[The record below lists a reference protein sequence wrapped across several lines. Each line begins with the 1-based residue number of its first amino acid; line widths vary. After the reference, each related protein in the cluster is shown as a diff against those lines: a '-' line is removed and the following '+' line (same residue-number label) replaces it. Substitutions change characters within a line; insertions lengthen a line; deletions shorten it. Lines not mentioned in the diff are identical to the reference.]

1 MSSVMLKIRRGE
13 TPFYR
18 WLRDTGRRIESS
30 TLPLPRFLNPCCRF
44 GFNAQHM
51 FMQGLRWT
59 LSYFFY
65 EPLFRG
71 RCIVGREAVPRLAHA
86 VRQSGTRSIVI
97 GDDVNFFGKVDIFSG
112 RQCDQP
118 RLVLGNRVDI
128 GHNVVFVVNKEIVI
142 EDDVNVA
149 SGVRFMDSDA
159 HPRETMARIADLP
172 APVDEIK
179 PVRIGRYAWIGQN
192 SFIMKGVT
200 VGEGAIIGV
209 NSVVVNDIPAYSVAM
224 GNPARVVVKNMNKTA
239 WNRQARRHPLSL
251 ARRSGR
257 DILSHCCRTRSF
269 PCTRLLPFWRHRD
282 PAKHSGAHLDR
293 KPDRHRPLT
302 QFDRIRQTGGHP
314 RARPA
319 AC

>member
-1 MSSVMLKIRRGE
+1 MNSLLLKIRRGE

-18 WLRDTGRRIESS
+18 GLRDAARRIESS
-30 TLPLPRFLNPCCRF
+30 RLPLPRFLNPLLRF
-44 GFNAQHM
+44 GFTAQQM
-51 FMQGLRWT
+51 IMQGLRWS
-59 LSYFFY
+59 LSYFLY

-71 RCIVGREAVPRLAHA
+71 RCVSV
-86 VRQSGTRSIVI
+86 GTRFRVWRMPFVVGHARVVI
-97 GDDVNFFGKVDIFSG
+97 GDNVNFFGKIDIFSG
-112 RQCDQP
+112 RQCDEP

-179 PVRIGRYAWIGQN
+179 PVRIGRYAWIGQH

-224 GNPARVVVKNMNKTA
+224 GNPARVVVKNI
-239 WNRQARRHPLSL
+239 NR
-251 ARRSGR
+251 
-257 DILSHCCRTRSF
+257 T
-269 PCTRLLPFWRHRD
+269 TE
-282 PAKHSGAHLDR
+282 
-293 KPDRHRPLT
+293 
-302 QFDRIRQTGGHP
+302 QT
-314 RARPA
+314 
-319 AC
+319 

>member
-18 WLRDTGRRIESS
+18 RLRDVGRGVVSS
-30 TLPLPRFLNPCCRF
+30 TLPVPKFFNPLLRF
-44 GFNAQHM
+44 GYNAQHM

-71 RCIVGREAVPRLAHA
+71 RCASVGKRFRVWRMPFVAGHA
-86 VRQSGTRSIVI
+86 SIVI
-97 GDDVNFFGKVDIFSG
+97 GDDVNFFGKVGIFSG
-112 RQCDQP
+112 RQCDEP
-118 RLVLGNRVDI
+118 RLVFGNRVDI
-128 GHNVVFVVNKEIVI
+128 GHDVVFVVNKEIVI
-142 EDDVNVA
+142 EDDVNIA

-159 HPRETMARIADLP
+159 HPRDAMARIADLP

-224 GNPARVVVKNMNKTA
+224 GNPARVVVKNINKTA
-239 WNRQARRHPLSL
+239 AE
-251 ARRSGR
+251 
-257 DILSHCCRTRSF
+257 
-269 PCTRLLPFWRHRD
+269 
-282 PAKHSGAHLDR
+282 PAS
-293 KPDRHRPLT
+293 T
-302 QFDRIRQTGGHP
+302 
-314 RARPA
+314 PA
-319 AC
+319 SP

>member
-18 WLRDTGRRIESS
+18 WLRDTARRIESS
-30 TLPLPRFLNPCCRF
+30 TLPLPRFLNPLLRF
-44 GFNAQHM
+44 GFVAQHM
-51 FMQGLRWT
+51 TLEGLRWV
-59 LSYFFY
+59 LSYFLY

-71 RCIVGREAVPRLAHA
+71 RCVSVGKRFRVWRMPFVVGHA
-86 VRQSGTRSIVI
+86 TIII

-112 RQCDQP
+112 RQLDEP

-128 GHNVVFVVNKEIVI
+128 GHNVGFVVNKEIVI

-179 PVRIGRYAWIGQN
+179 PVRIGRYAWIGQH

-209 NSVVVNDIPAYSVAM
+209 NSVVVSDIPAYSVAM
-224 GNPARVVVKNMNKTA
+224 GNPARVVVKNINKTA
-239 WNRQARRHPLSL
+239 EPTSTPV
-251 ARRSGR
+251 S
-257 DILSHCCRTRSF
+257 
-269 PCTRLLPFWRHRD
+269 P
-282 PAKHSGAHLDR
+282 
-293 KPDRHRPLT
+293 
-302 QFDRIRQTGGHP
+302 
-314 RARPA
+314 
-319 AC
+319 